1 MISFEETASKPREL
15 IAMTGYT
22 LEEFKALPPAFEKA
36 VMESNW
42 TLEGKE
48 RKNTP
53 TVYKKSAFSSISDQ
67 LFLY

>member
-22 LEEFKALPPAFEKA
+22 LEEFKALLPASEKA
-36 VMESNW
+36 VLESNR

-48 RKNTP
+48 RENTP
-53 TVYKKSAFSSISDQ
+53 TVYKKSAFSSITDQ

>member
-1 MISFEETASKPREL
+1 MISFEETASKPNEL

-22 LEEFKALPPAFEKA
+22 PDEFNALLPAFEKA
-36 VMESNW
+36 AIENHW

-48 RKNTP
+48 RKNKL
-53 TVYKKSAFSSISDQ
+53 TVYKNSVFSSIADQ

>member
-1 MISFEETASKPREL
+1 MISFEETANKPREL

-22 LEEFKALPPAFEKA
+22 LEEFKALLPTFENEIKK
-36 VMESNW
+36 SSW

-48 RKNTP
+48 RKKTP
-53 TVYKKSAFSSISDQ
+53 TVYKNSAFSSSSDQ